1 MHETADTITCR
12 FLRIVCTE
20 KLCFGSIVPVM
31 VLVIVVRSALVE
43 LCIFARNRILVEN
56 LLFPQLYNCL
66 TSGLFIMFF
75 RRGLRH
81 QAGGLQIQRGL

>member
-12 FLRIVCTE
+12 FLGIVCKE
-20 KLCFGSIVPVM
+20 KRCFGSVVPVM
-31 VLVIVVRSALVE
+31 VLVIVVGSALVE

-81 QAGGLQIQRGL
+81 QAGRLQIKRWL